1 MKERRLQ
8 MKHIEVVAGIIE
20 FNGKILCMQR
30 DKGKF
35 DYVSYKWEFPG
46 GKIEEGETKEEA
58 LKRELREEME
68 MDVDITEHFLDI
80 SHEYAD
86 FTMNMY
92 CFKCKAKSEEFVMNV
107 HHDFKW
113 LPLSEI
119 ASLDWAPA
127 DLPAVKKLLGE

>member
-1 MKERRLQ
+1 

-20 FNGKILCMQR
+20 FDGKILCMQR

>member
-1 MKERRLQ
+1 

-20 FNGKILCMQR
+20 YNDKILCMQR

-35 DYVSYKWEFPG
+35 DYVSFKWEFPG

-68 MDVDITEHFLDI
+68 MDVEIKNHFLDI
-80 SHEYAD
+80 SHEYPD

-92 CFKCKAKSEEFVMNV
+92 VFKCKAKSEKFVMNV

-113 LPLSEI
+113 LPLTEI
-119 ASLDWAPA
+119 SSLDWAPA
-127 DLPAVKKLLGE
+127 DKPAVEKLLEEK

>member
-1 MKERRLQ
+1 

-20 FNGKILCMQR
+20 YNDKILCMQR

-35 DYVSYKWEFPG
+35 DYVSFKWEFPG

-68 MDVDITEHFLDI
+68 MDVEITNHFLDF
-80 SHEYAD
+80 SHEYPD

-92 CFKCKAKSEEFVMNV
+92 VFKCKAKSEKFVMNV

-113 LPLSEI
+113 LPLTEI
-119 ASLDWAPA
+119 SSLDWAPA
-127 DLPAVKKLLGE
+127 DKPAVEKLLEEK

>member
-1 MKERRLQ
+1 

-20 FNGKILCMQR
+20 YNDKILCMQR

-35 DYVSYKWEFPG
+35 DYVSFKWEFPG

-68 MDVDITEHFLDI
+68 MDVEIEKHFLDI
-80 SHEYAD
+80 SHEYPD

-92 CFKCKAKSEEFVMNV
+92 VFKCRAKSEKFVMNV

-113 LPLSEI
+113 LPLTEI
-119 ASLDWAPA
+119 SSLDWAPA
-127 DLPAVKKLLGE
+127 DKPAVEKLLEEK

>member
-1 MKERRLQ
+1 

-20 FNGKILCMQR
+20 YNDKILCMQG

-35 DYVSYKWEFPG
+35 DYVSFKWEFPG

-68 MDVDITEHFLDI
+68 MDVEITNHFLDI
-80 SHEYAD
+80 SHEYPD

-92 CFKCKAKSEEFVMNV
+92 VFKCKAKSEKFVMNV

-113 LPLSEI
+113 LPLTEI
-119 ASLDWAPA
+119 SSLDWAPA
-127 DLPAVKKLLGE
+127 DKPAVEKLLEEK

>member
-1 MKERRLQ
+1 

-20 FNGKILCMQR
+20 FDGKILCMQR

-119 ASLDWAPA
+119 SSLDWAPA
-127 DLPAVKKLLGE
+127 DLPAVKKLLGK

>member
-1 MKERRLQ
+1 

-20 FNGKILCMQR
+20 YNDKILCMQR

-35 DYVSYKWEFPG
+35 DYVSFKWEFPG

-68 MDVDITEHFLDI
+68 MDVEITNHFLDI
-80 SHEYAD
+80 SHEYPD

-92 CFKCKAKSEEFVMNV
+92 VFKCRAKSEKFVMNV

-113 LPLSEI
+113 LPLTEI
-119 ASLDWAPA
+119 SSLDWAPA
-127 DLPAVKKLLGE
+127 DKPAVEKLLEEK

>member
-1 MKERRLQ
+1 

-20 FNGKILCMQR
+20 YNDKILCMQR

-35 DYVSYKWEFPG
+35 DYVSFKWEFPG

-68 MDVDITEHFLDI
+68 MDVEITNHFLDI
-80 SHEYAD
+80 SHEYPD

-92 CFKCKAKSEEFVMNV
+92 VFKCKAKSEKFVMNV

-113 LPLSEI
+113 LPLTEI
-119 ASLDWAPA
+119 SSLDWAPA
-127 DLPAVKKLLGE
+127 DKPAVEKLLEEK